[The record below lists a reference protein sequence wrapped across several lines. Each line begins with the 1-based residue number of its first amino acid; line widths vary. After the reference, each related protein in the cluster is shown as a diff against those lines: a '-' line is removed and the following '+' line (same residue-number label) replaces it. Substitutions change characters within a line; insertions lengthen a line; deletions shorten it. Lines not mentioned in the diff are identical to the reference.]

1 MTETSFALSGSTGAF
16 MAILSMAAATYFC
29 RVAGF
34 WLMGQVNVTPRLS
47 RALAALPGSIVVATV
62 LPIALRSGVPAIL
75 AVAAA
80 VAVMMV
86 RRNELAA
93 LLAGLVIASAARAIG
108 L

>member
-1 MTETSFALSGSTGAF
+1 MSGPSLTLAGSTGAF
-16 MAILSMAAATYFC
+16 LAILAMAAATYFC
-29 RVAGF
+29 RVSGF
-34 WLMGQVNVTPRLS
+34 WLMGQVTLTPRMN

-62 LPIALRSGVPAIL
+62 LPIALRSGLPAVL

-86 RRNELAA
+86 RRSELIA
-93 LLAGLVIASAARAIG
+93 LIAGLAVASGARALG